1 MIVTEVFMNDWYGY
15 GGGRGGADGYNGRGD
30 YGGYKDGGGRSFGGA
45 DGSREEMERKMA
57 QYSSM
62 SRGALEDELARE
74 AAALREKGMLDVGKL
89 EEFCNMAAPFMTAD
103 QLRRMREIIDTLR

>member
-1 MIVTEVFMNDWYGY
+1 
-15 GGGRGGADGYNGRGD
+15 
-30 YGGYKDGGGRSFGGA
+30 
-45 DGSREEMERKMA
+45 
-57 QYSSM
+57 M

>member
-1 MIVTEVFMNDWYGY
+1 MNDWYGY

-30 YGGYKDGGGRSFGGA
+30 YGGYKDSGGP